1 MAEAESPRRNSLV
14 VPILLIALGAL
25 CLYATWRPAFDPWPI
40 LTTYWPLILIFIG
53 VGKMWD
59 ATRQRRNPGAARSAF
74 SAGSTIGAL
83 AFILVLVALFWHG
96 RAFSHERRSFSSS
109 SLQHQSST
117 VERQNAKSVR
127 VSLQAG
133 AGEFTVSGGAT
144 HLLDADFTYSDSY
157 EAPRVSYNV
166 SSGVGQLDISQEDH
180 GGLHFG
186 QRHNNWNLRLSDD
199 VPVELKVEMG
209 AGRGDLR
216 LRDVPVTRLDMSM
229 GAGQADV
236 DLTGDRKLSLEGDLE
251 GGVGQ
256 ATIRLPRSVG
266 VAVHASGGIG
276 AVDAHGFKY
285 DGDQYTNEAYGKTPA
300 TIRLK
305 VQGGVGQITLIEE

>member
-1 MAEAESPRRNSLV
+1 MAETKSPRRNSLV
-14 VPILLIALGAL
+14 FPILLIALGAL

-53 VGKMWD
+53 IGKMWD
-59 ATRQRRNPGAARSAF
+59 TTRQRQNPGAPSRSF

-83 AFILVLVALFWHG
+83 AFILVFVALFWRG
-96 RAFSHERRSFSSS
+96 RAFSHDRRSFSS

-133 AGEFTVSGGAT
+133 AGEFTVSGGGT
-144 HLLDADFTYSDSY
+144 HLLDADFSYSGSY

-166 SSGVGQLDISQEDH
+166 SNGVGQLDISQEDR

-186 QRHNNWNLRLSDD
+186 QTHNSWNLRLSND
-199 VPVELKVEMG
+199 VPLELKVEMG

-216 LRDVPVTRLDMSM
+216 LRDVQITRLDMSM

-236 DLTGDRKLSLEGDLE
+236 DLTGDRKLSLDGDLE

-256 ATIRLPRSVG
+256 ATIRLPRNVG
-266 VAVHASGGIG
+266 VTVHASGGIG
-276 AVDAHGFKY
+276 SVDAHGFKY
-285 DGDQYTNEAYGKTPA
+285 DGDQYTNEAYGKSPA

-305 VQGGVGQITLIEE
+305 VQGGVGQITLTQE